1 MTQLNKFAGAM
12 LAISLI
18 GFAAFADEP
27 ETKKEIELKPGK
39 ITAMSLDTTTNKM
52 TVTVTLGT
60 LNLPDKAEMEKG
72 PKGKMDKKE
81 TNGPEKGEK
90 PEMPEIITLGSET
103 VTFELDEKV
112 KIQPF
117 DMRRLA
123 KELDKETSDEKAG
136 PEGREGPKMGM
147 MPPEGGRPG
156 PMGGHEKM
164 GREGKGPEMPSLKQ
178 QLSVGGLVN
187 LVTGEDGK
195 VSALEL
201 ANPLPPKGM
210 MARGPREEGPGK
222 GFSNRGPEM
231 RSDFDRDC
239 PCF

>member
-1 MTQLNKFAGAM
+1 MTQLNKYAGAI
-12 LAISLI
+12 LAISLL

-103 VTFELDEKV
+103 VTFELDENV

-136 PEGREGPKMGM
+136 PEGREGP
-147 MPPEGGRPG
+147 
-156 PMGGHEKM
+156 KM

-222 GFSNRGPEM
+222 GFSNRGPDM
-231 RSDFDRDC
+231 GPDFDRDC